1 MTTKKDEKQD
11 GQSID
16 ELFNTAQPKV
26 KVDPNTG
33 LIEQVFEDDEVN
45 LNKQIW
51 EKNPR
56 RSQAMAG
63 RWSRSSAC
71 VRLHRARFLAT

>member
-1 MTTKKDEKQD
+1 MKGCKMTTKKDEKQD

-33 LIEQVFEDDEVN
+33 LI
-45 LNKQIW
+45 
-51 EKNPR
+51 
-56 RSQAMAG
+56 A
-63 RWSRSSAC
+63 SSSGSS
-71 VRLHRARFLAT
+71 T